1 MKNFKFMAIAL
12 VAMFGFTAC
21 DNECEHELNKACEH
35 EFIEYDYSKALVGT
49 WTCMDMDYAE
59 AMVIKADGSVEVTGV
74 VDHEFFES
82 KGTIKVVNNKMTYT
96 LDNGDEWEGRFEMTK
111 GESFTMVWDDE
122 FDIRYTYRYCE
133 NDLADEVVGMW
144 VCNDGPSAGKD
155 MAIITYSENGKM
167 TMTAEST
174 SFVSKDLV
182 NVESDYVV
190 VGDLIFKLL
199 PKENVGEGLP
209 KYIASRLIYT
219 PNGTSLGDILTETSN
234 LVNNDFEVIETTS
247 TFLRVKENLN
257 LENKV
262 YDYSSA
268 YVTNVKGKDEDF
280 SIVGNTFNI
289 AKMNASNFDMMFRSV
304 LSCLEFPN
312 ATTIKQHF
320 LTNGVESG
328 FDTPI
333 TVEGNKVTLDMSAGN
348 PAYRKVEMY
357 MFQDADDSQ
366 LHIYMPTASFINYFA
381 NLELVTLLVD
391 GKIDLNDATAVEKVF
406 TDMEARVESINVS
419 FVFKARN

>member
-1 MKNFKFMAIAL
+1 MKKIFNFCMIAL
-12 VAMFGFTAC
+12 VAMVG
-21 DNECEHELNKACEH
+21 LNSCSDDCNH
-35 EFIEYDYSKALVGT
+35 DFIEHDFTQDIVGT
-49 WTCMDMDYAE
+49 WTFLNGEQAE
-59 AMVIKADGSVEVTGV
+59 AMVIKADGSFTTTGIMKGGSLY
-74 VDHEFFES
+74 EE
-82 KGTIKVVNNKMTYT
+82 KGTIKVVNNKVS
-96 LDNGDEWEGRFEMTK
+96 LAFDGDKETFEGRLEFVAGKSLSLVM
-111 GESFTMVWDDE
+111 FDDN
-122 FDIRYTYRYCE
+122 DVRLTYDYCE

-144 VCNDGPSAGKD
+144 VCNDGPD
-155 MAIITYSENGKM
+155 MTIETFNEDG
-167 TMTAEST
+167 TANFTGVVGGDMNLNIE
-174 SFVSKDLV
+174 V
-182 NVESDYVV
+182 NYKV
-190 VGDLIFKLL
+190 VGDLMFYTIEKDQTIYT
-199 PKENVGEGLP
+199 P
-209 KYIASRLIYT
+209 YRLIYS
-219 PNGTSLGDILTETSN
+219 PNATSYGDLMTWQ
-234 LVNNDFEVIETTS
+234 LNDEFSFTR
-247 TFLRVKENLN
+247 LRVKQNLN
-257 LENKV
+257 LTGKT

-304 LSCLEFPN
+304 LACLEFPN

-391 GKIDLNDATAVEKVF
+391 GKIDLNDATAVAKVF
-406 TDMEARVESINVS
+406 ADMEARIESVNVS
-419 FVFKARN
+419 LVYKARK

>member
-1 MKNFKFMAIAL
+1 MAIAL

-35 EFIEYDYSKALVGT
+35 EFIEYDYSNALVGT

-122 FDIRYTYRYCE
+122 LDIRYTYRYCE

-144 VCNDGPSAGKD
+144 VCNDGASTGSIQTFKADG
-155 MAIITYSENGKM
+155 TSLM
-167 TMTAEST
+167 TGMTPVGGVLNHEST
-174 SFVSKDLV
+174 YKVI
-182 NVESDYVV
+182 
-190 VGDLIFKLL
+190 GDLMFCMM
-199 PKENVGEGLP
+199 PEGYGLR
-209 KYIASRLIYT
+209 YVCARIVYS
-219 PNGTSLGDILTETSN
+219 PNGTALGDVMSHQSINVTD
-234 LVNNDFEVIETTS
+234 DFEVKESTL

-257 LENKV
+257 LDNKV

-419 FVFKARN
+419 FVLKARN

>member
-1 MKNFKFMAIAL
+1 MKKL
-12 VAMFGFTAC
+12 LLMFAAVGMLFAAC
-21 DNECEHELNKACEH
+21 NKDCGH
-35 EFIEYDYSKALVGT
+35 EFIEHDFTKDIVGT
-49 WTCMDMDYAE
+49 WTYVAEDGLAE
-59 AMVIKADGSVEVTGV
+59 AMVINPDGSFNVTGV
-74 VDHEFFES
+74 MKGGSLYEE
-82 KGTIKVVNNKMTYT
+82 KGTIKVVNNKVS
-96 LDNGDEWEGRFEMTK
+96 LVFEGDKDVIEGRLELVAGK
-111 GESFTMVWDDE
+111 SLSIVLNEE
-122 FDIRYTYRYCE
+122 YDIRLTYDYCA
-133 NDLADEVVGMW
+133 NDLSDEIVGMW
-144 VCNDGPSAGKD
+144 VCNDGPTSAKGD
-155 MAIITYSENGKM
+155 MMIQVFNADGSTVM
-167 TMTAEST
+167 TGHADELLVNDKST
-174 SFVSKDLV
+174 SYK
-182 NVESDYVV
+182 V
-190 VGDLIFKLL
+190 VGDLVFLTMNKESVKYETFKMT
-199 PKENVGEGLP
+199 
-209 KYIASRLIYT
+209 YS
-219 PNGTSLGDILTETSN
+219 PNGTAYGDIMTLT
-234 LVNNDFEVIETTS
+234 LAINNANIAPTT
-247 TFLRVKENLN
+247 TWIRVKQNLN
-257 LENKV
+257 LAGKV
-262 YDYSSA
+262 YDYISA

-391 GKIDLNDATAVEKVF
+391 GKIDLNDATAVAKVF
-406 TDMEARVESINVS
+406 ADMEARIESVNVS
-419 FVFKARN
+419 LVYKARK